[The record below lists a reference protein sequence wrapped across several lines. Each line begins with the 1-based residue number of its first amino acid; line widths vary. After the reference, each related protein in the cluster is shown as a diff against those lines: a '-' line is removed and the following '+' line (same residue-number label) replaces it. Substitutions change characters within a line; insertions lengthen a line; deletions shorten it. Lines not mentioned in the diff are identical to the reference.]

1 MPHTLYEQRNSQKH
15 AHEAQNRNERGISMW
30 ENRNNIKSRI
40 MPPTPTWKRKNR
52 KKKSIK
58 YTRSR
63 TRSFT
68 IASERTE
75 RKKVPQGHFDG
86 KHAANQM
93 EGEEKIDKN
102 KKDGRKWSYIQP
114 TISHKS
120 FKRHKRCKGELLR
133 WQAQRISIRKMW
145 QVLLLISL
153 KPQVG
158 WFRGRWRR
166 SMFVE

>member
-1 MPHTLYEQRNSQKH
+1 MRKPKQHKKQNH
-15 AHEAQNRNERGISMW
+15 ATNANV
-30 ENRNNIKSRI
+30 
-40 MPPTPTWKRKNR
+40 
-52 KKKSIK
+52 KKKTQEKSIK

-102 KKDGRKWSYIQP
+102 KKDGRK
-114 TISHKS
+114 
-120 FKRHKRCKGELLR
+120 
-133 WQAQRISIRKMW
+133 
-145 QVLLLISL
+145 
-153 KPQVG
+153 
-158 WFRGRWRR
+158 
-166 SMFVE
+166 